1 MPLDPAAATTTA
13 SRPISPLPQPQQQH
27 HHHYPSQQ
35 QTLPILAPNPHFVYP
50 FAPKGVRAADH
61 AGVSAAFPPPSMMY
75 SGGVRG
81 VPLDYFS
88 HALHVG
94 RPPTHVPFPHAAPAA
109 SPPVKKAAARSA
121 VADVNGGKDT
131 NTREKSSEDT
141 FIVVRDRKVRV
152 TDDASLYALCR
163 SWLRNGINEESQL
176 DESKLSLEATVYALT
191 CSPQTHVGWISSLFQ
206 NLSLSC
212 ELQNLG
218 AETALPQQKD
228 VIKALPKP
236 LPASMVASYLSNK
249 KEDEKDEDEKEEN
262 EQSVEHLSPQDL
274 LKRHI
279 KRAKNVRARTL
290 LDLVDSKVVKN
301 CDFTCKIV
309 RSYELWMA
317 SMLDSV

>member
-1 MPLDPAAATTTA
+1 MREKLVKLSDAIVELDLGEDT
-13 SRPISPLPQPQQQH
+13 
-27 HHHYPSQQ
+27 
-35 QTLPILAPNPHFVYP
+35 ILIC
-50 FAPKGVRAADH
+50 GCGQ
-61 AGVSAAFPPPSMMY
+61 AGCGCLKLDGRQACRGLC
-75 SGGVRG
+75 GGVRG
-81 VPLDYFS
+81 YDGGRLMAKG
-88 HALHVG
+88 ALGH
-94 RPPTHVPFPHAAPAA
+94 
-109 SPPVKKAAARSA
+109 
-121 VADVNGGKDT
+121 
-131 NTREKSSEDT
+131 
-141 FIVVRDRKVRV
+141 
-152 TDDASLYALCR
+152 
-163 SWLRNGINEESQL
+163 
-176 DESKLSLEATVYALT
+176 
-191 CSPQTHVGWISSLFQ
+191 WITL
-206 NLSLSC
+206 
-212 ELQNLG
+212 
-218 AETALPQQKD
+218 AKRHPQQKD

>member
-152 TDDASLYALCR
+152 TEDASLYALCR
-163 SWLRNGINEESQL
+163 SWLRNGINEESQGSCASYRQACRGL
-176 DESKLSLEATVYALT
+176 CGGVRGYDGGRLMAKGALG
-191 CSPQTHVGWISSLFQ
+191 HWITL
-206 NLSLSC
+206 
-212 ELQNLG
+212 
-218 AETALPQQKD
+218 AKRHPQQKD

-279 KRAKNVRARTL
+279 KRAKNVRARFVGWFGQPSVEKIHFMGFCPQKLFLSSDTS
-290 LDLVDSKVVKN
+290 LVPIS
-301 CDFTCKIV
+301 
-309 RSYELWMA
+309 
-317 SMLDSV
+317 

>member
-163 SWLRNGINEESQL
+163 SWLRNGINEESQ
-176 DESKLSLEATVYALT
+176 
-191 CSPQTHVGWISSLFQ
+191 
-206 NLSLSC
+206 
-212 ELQNLG
+212 
-218 AETALPQQKD
+218 QKD

-279 KRAKNVRARTL
+279 KRAKNVRARLREERLQRITRYRSRLRL
-290 LDLVDSKVVKN
+290 LLPPAIEQLNFFNAWAFDESDLPVK
-301 CDFTCKIV
+301 
-309 RSYELWMA
+309 S
-317 SMLDSV
+317 